1 MVNTS
6 SPFYSSLIIK
16 RSARQRVDHAAERFQ
31 LPDTSHIQTNNPH
44 VPPIFVVQLQIPSD
58 PPKSIFS
65 SSDNGPGWALVM
77 YYRITEDTC
86 QQLKDLSTA
95 SPAVK
100 LWAEWC
106 EKAPHDP
113 AMRARFK
120 VSFCCA
126 FQHVVGILSFYFS
139 CLRSNFS
146 VGD

>member
-1 MVNTS
+1 M
-6 SPFYSSLIIK
+6 
-16 RSARQRVDHAAERFQ
+16 
-31 LPDTSHIQTNNPH
+31 
-44 VPPIFVVQLQIPSD
+44 
-58 PPKSIFS
+58 FS

-106 EKAPHDP
+106 EKAQHDA

-120 VSFCCA
+120 VCGVIFRFLAPVFLSGSGLTNGVVSCC
-126 FQHVVGILSFYFS
+126 
-139 CLRSNFS
+139 R
-146 VGD
+146 